1 MTAEEL
7 TVQRGTVAGARAGR
21 IGGMGSVPATAER
34 PARVKLAII
43 PADGEERTEI
53 LTEGETFQFGAEVW
67 EVVQIEHP
75 NQISW
80 NVTLRRVR

>member
-7 TVQRGTVAGARAGR
+7 MVLRGTVARARAGE
-21 IGGMGSVPATAER
+21 IGGMSSVPATAEL

-43 PADGEERTEI
+43 PADGDERTEI
-53 LTEGETFQFGAEVW
+53 LTEGETFEFGQEVW
-67 EVVQIEHP
+67 EVVQINHP
-75 NQISW
+75 NKISW